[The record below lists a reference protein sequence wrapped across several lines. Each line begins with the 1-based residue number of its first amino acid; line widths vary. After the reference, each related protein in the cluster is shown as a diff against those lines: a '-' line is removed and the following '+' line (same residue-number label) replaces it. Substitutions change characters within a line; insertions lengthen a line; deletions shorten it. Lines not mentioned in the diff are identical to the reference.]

1 MKLVTSPRIEQEVR
15 DVCAIFEDGTVWL
28 AEGYDIDVGVLT
40 KLALLRAAGLVP
52 PERVREVRPI
62 GEISKAW
69 RNARVV
75 AEPAGDSGGREVD
88 GRARQ
93 LVEEGLRR
101 AAEVRASDLVFLTNE
116 TAARMYLIINGR
128 RYQLGDA
135 MRVEEGLA
143 AMRIAFYVKEEGSEQ
158 TSYQERASQ
167 GFAIRDSHRLH
178 VPEGVVAVRAERG
191 RSEPRGQH
199 LYMRLFYYEAVDV
212 RGLEELG
219 FTEAE
224 CQVLARVRGTL
235 RGAVVIGGET
245 GSGKSTTV
253 AVCLERQQEEFG
265 GTLNVV
271 TVEDPVEYPIRGA
284 VQTTVS
290 TAAQGEDR
298 GKAFAKALMHFCR
311 INPSSGMVSE
321 IRDAEA
327 ARQVMRFVDTGHQVW
342 TTIHADSAN
351 GIVFRLLDF
360 GVPPAQLCKPGN
372 FALLM
377 RQVLVPVL
385 CEACRLPAKGRLP
398 RWLERE
404 LGTSDGLFIRNP
416 KGCYACRREAA
427 IGDLA
432 WRGYS
437 RSTVVAEMIVPD
449 EGYLEFVRERDPI
462 GALRYWRET
471 LGGIPVEERIS
482 ALIDAGGIDPV
493 DAVSKGMLPVKRRIL
508 RPELSM
514 IRSGA
519 GIE

>member
-1 MKLVTSPRIEQEVR
+1 MKLVTSPRIQPEVR
-15 DVCAIFEDGTVWL
+15 DVCAVFEDGTVWL
-28 AEGYDIDVGVLT
+28 AEGYDMDVGVLA
-40 KLALLRAAGLVP
+40 KLALLRASGQVP

-62 GEISKAW
+62 GDIAKAW
-69 RNARVV
+69 RGARVAPEPGGNAR
-75 AEPAGDSGGREVD
+75 GGEVD

-116 TAARMYLIINGR
+116 TAARMYLIVNGR
-128 RYQLGDA
+128 RYPLGDA
-135 MRVEEGLA
+135 IRVEEGLA
-143 AMRIAFYVKEEGSEQ
+143 AMRVAFYVKEEGSEQ
-158 TSYQERASQ
+158 TSYQERTSQ
-167 GFAIRDSHRLH
+167 GFAIRDSQRLH
-178 VPEGVVAVRAERG
+178 MPEGVAAVRAERG

-199 LYMRLFYYEAVDV
+199 LYMRLFYHDAVNV
-212 RGLEELG
+212 EELEELG
-219 FTEAE
+219 FTDAE

-284 VQTTVS
+284 VQTAVS

-298 GKAFAKALMHFCR
+298 GMAFAQALMHFCR

-351 GIVFRLLDF
+351 EIVFRLLDF
-360 GVPPAQLCKPGN
+360 GVPPAQLCEPGN
-372 FALLM
+372 FTLLM

-385 CEACRLPAKGRLP
+385 CEACRLPAKGHLP

-404 LGTSDGLFIRNP
+404 LGTSDGLFVRNP
-416 KGCYACRREAA
+416 TGCYACRREAA

-437 RSTVVAEMIVPD
+437 KSTVVAEMIVPD

-462 GALRYWRET
+462 GALRYWREA

-482 ALIDAGGIDPV
+482 ALIEMGAIDPC
-493 DAVSKGMLPVKRRIL
+493 DAVAKGMMPARRRVL

-514 IRSGA
+514 VRNGT
-519 GIE
+519 GLE

>member
-1 MKLVTSPRIEQEVR
+1 MKLVASHRIQSEVR
-15 DVCAIFEDGTVWL
+15 DVCAVFEDGTVWL
-28 AEGYDIDVGVLT
+28 AEGYDMDVGVLT
-40 KLALLRAAGLVP
+40 KLALLRAKGVVP
-52 PERVREVRPI
+52 PERMRAVRPI
-62 GEISKAW
+62 GDIAKAW
-69 RNARVV
+69 REAEVV
-75 AEPAGDSGGREVD
+75 AESVSRHRGDEVD
-88 GRARQ
+88 GRARK
-93 LVEEGLRR
+93 LLEEGLRR
-101 AAEVRASDLVFLTNE
+101 AAEVRASDLVFLTND
-116 TAARMYLIINGR
+116 TAARMYLIVNGR

-135 MRVEEGLA
+135 MRTEEGLA
-143 AMRIAFYVKEEGSEQ
+143 AMRVAFYVKEEGSEQ

-178 VPEGVVAVRAERG
+178 VPDGVVAVRAERG

-199 LYMRLFYYEAVDV
+199 MYMRLFYYDAVDV
-212 RGLEELG
+212 EGLEELG
-219 FTEAE
+219 FTDAE

-284 VQTTVS
+284 VQTAVS

-298 GKAFAKALMHFCR
+298 GMAFAQALMHFCR

-360 GVPPAQLCKPGN
+360 GVPSAQLCKPGN
-372 FALLM
+372 FSLLM
-377 RQVLVPVL
+377 RQILVPVL
-385 CEACRLPAKGRLP
+385 CESCRLPAKGRLP
-398 RWLERE
+398 PWLESE
-404 LGTSDGLFIRNP
+404 LGTSSGLFVRNP

-462 GALRYWRET
+462 GALRYWRESM
-471 LGGIPVEERIS
+471 GGVPVEERIS
-482 ALIDAGGIDPV
+482 GLIDVGAIDPC
-493 DAVSKGMLPVKRRIL
+493 DAVAKGVMPARRRAS
-508 RPELSM
+508 RPGLSM
-514 IRSGA
+514 VRSGT
-519 GIE
+519 GFE

>member
-1 MKLVTSPRIEQEVR
+1 MKLVTSPRIQPEVR
-15 DVCAIFEDGTVWL
+15 DVCAIFEDGTIWL
-28 AEGYDIDVGVLT
+28 AEGYDMDVGVLT
-40 KLALLRAAGLVP
+40 KLALLRASGLVP
-52 PERVREVRPI
+52 PERVREVRSI
-62 GEISKAW
+62 GDIAEAW
-69 RNARVV
+69 RGAKVG
-75 AEPAGDSGGREVD
+75 AETGPDSEILEVD
-88 GRARQ
+88 GHARR

-101 AAEVRASDLVFLTNE
+101 AAEVRASDLVLLTNE
-116 TAARMYLIINGR
+116 TAARMYLIVNGR
-128 RYQLGDA
+128 RYPLGGA

-178 VPEGVVAVRAERG
+178 VPDGVVAVRAERG

-199 LYMRLFYYEAVDV
+199 LYMRLFYHDAVDV
-212 RGLEELG
+212 EGLEELG
-219 FTEAE
+219 FTDSE

-265 GTLNVV
+265 GTLNLV

-284 VQTTVS
+284 VQTAVS
-290 TAAQGEDR
+290 TAAEGEDR
-298 GKAFAKALMHFCR
+298 GMAFARALMHFCR

-377 RQVLVPVL
+377 RQVLAPVL
-385 CEACRLPAKGRLP
+385 CEGCRLPAKGRLP
-398 RWLERE
+398 EWLERE
-404 LGTSDGLFIRNP
+404 LETSDGLFVRNP
-416 KGCYACRREAA
+416 KGCYACRREAS

-437 RSTVVAEMIVPD
+437 KSTVVAEMIVPD

-462 GALRYWRET
+462 GALRYWRDA
-471 LGGIPVEERIS
+471 LGGVPVEERIS
-482 ALIDAGGIDPV
+482 TLIDDGAIDPR
-493 DAVSKGMLPVKRRIL
+493 DAVAKGVIPARRQVL
-508 RPELSM
+508 RRGLSM
-514 IRSGA
+514 VRTGTGS
-519 GIE
+519 E

>member
-1 MKLVTSPRIEQEVR
+1 MSLITSPRIGQEVR
-15 DVCAIFEDGTVWL
+15 DVCALFDDGTVWL
-28 AEGYDIDVGVLT
+28 AAGYDIDVDVLAR
-40 KLALLRAAGLVP
+40 LALLRATGLVP

-62 GEISKAW
+62 GDIARAW
-69 RNARVV
+69 RG
-75 AEPAGDSGGREVD
+75 AEGAAAAAGGERSGGEVD

-101 AAEVRASDLVFLTNE
+101 AAEVRASDLVFLTDD
-116 TAARMYLIINGR
+116 TAARMYLIVNGR
-128 RYQLGDA
+128 RYQLGEA
-135 MRVEEGLA
+135 MRVEDGLA
-143 AMRIAFYVKEEGSEQ
+143 AMRVAFYVKEEGSEQ

-167 GFAIRDSHRLH
+167 GFAIRDSQRLH
-178 VPEGVVAVRAERG
+178 VPEGVVAVRGQRG
-191 RSEPRGQH
+191 RSEPGGQH
-199 LYMRLFYYEAVDV
+199 LYMRLFYYDAVDV

-219 FTEAE
+219 FTDAE

-235 RGAVVIGGET
+235 RGAVMIGGET

-271 TVEDPVEYPIRGA
+271 TVEDPVEYPIHGA
-284 VQTTVS
+284 VQTAVS

-298 GKAFAKALMHFCR
+298 GQAFAGALMHFCR

-377 RQVLVPVL
+377 RQVLVPIL
-385 CEACRLPAKGRLP
+385 CESCRLPAKGRLAQ
-398 RWLERE
+398 WLERDLE
-404 LGTSDGLFIRNP
+404 TSEGLYVRNP
-416 KGCYACRREAA
+416 KGCYACRRSAA

-432 WRGYS
+432 WRGYAK
-437 RSTVVAEMIVPD
+437 STVVAEMIVPD

-462 GALRYWRET
+462 GALRYWRDK
-471 LGGIPVEERIS
+471 LGGVSVEERIS
-482 ALIDAGGIDPV
+482 ALIEAGAVDPADA
-493 DAVSKGMLPVKRRIL
+493 AAKGMTPSRRRSA
-508 RPELSM
+508 RPELSVV
-514 IRSGA
+514 SG
-519 GIE
+519 G

>member
-1 MKLVTSPRIEQEVR
+1 MRLVTSPRIDRRVR
-15 DVCAIFEDGTVWL
+15 DVCAIFDDGTVWL
-28 AEGYDIDVGVLT
+28 AEGYDIDVDVLT

-62 GEISKAW
+62 GDIAKAW
-69 RNARVV
+69 REANVALEPGDEHGARE
-75 AEPAGDSGGREVD
+75 AD

-101 AAEVRASDLVFLTNE
+101 AAEVRASDLVFLTND
-116 TAARMYLIINGR
+116 TAARMYLIVNGR

-135 MRVEEGLA
+135 MRVEEGLS
-143 AMRIAFYVKEEGSEQ
+143 AMRVAFYVKEEGSEQ
-158 TSYQERASQ
+158 TSYQERTTQ
-167 GFAIRDSHRLH
+167 GFAIRDSNRLH
-178 VPEGVVAVRAERG
+178 VPEGVVAVRGERG

-199 LYMRLFYYEAVDV
+199 LYMRLFYHDAVDV
-212 RGLEELG
+212 QGLEELG
-219 FTEAE
+219 FTDAE

-235 RGAVVIGGET
+235 RGAVMIGGET

-284 VQTTVS
+284 VQTAVS

-298 GKAFAKALMHFCR
+298 GKAFARALMHFCR

-404 LGTSDGLFIRNP
+404 IETSEGLFVRNP

-437 RSTVVAEMIVPD
+437 KSTVVAEMIIPD

-462 GALRYWRET
+462 GALRYWREA
-471 LGGIPVEERIS
+471 LGGVPVEERI
-482 ALIDAGGIDPV
+482 AGLIDAGMVDPA
-493 DAVSKGMLPVKRRIL
+493 DAVAKGMMPAKRRPA
-508 RPELSM
+508 RPELSVV
-514 IRSGA
+514 RS
-519 GIE
+519 

>member
-1 MKLVTSPRIEQEVR
+1 MKLITSPRIERKVR
-15 DVCAIFEDGTVWL
+15 DVCAVFDEGTVWL
-28 AEGYDIDVGVLT
+28 AEGYDVDVDVLT
-40 KLALLRAAGLVP
+40 NLALLRAAGLVP
-52 PERVREVRPI
+52 PERIREVRPI
-62 GEISKAW
+62 EDIARAW
-69 RNARVV
+69 RKASGVGEPVPARYGLE
-75 AEPAGDSGGREVD
+75 AES
-88 GRARQ
+88 RARQ

-101 AAEVRASDLVFLTNE
+101 AAEVRASDLVLLTDD
-116 TAARMYLIINGR
+116 TAARMYLIVNGR
-128 RYQLGDA
+128 RYQLGEA
-135 MRVEEGLA
+135 LRVEEGLA

-158 TSYQERASQ
+158 TSYQERATQ

-199 LYMRLFYYEAVDV
+199 LYMRLFYYDAAHV

-219 FTEAE
+219 FTDEE
-224 CQVLARVRGTL
+224 CRILARVRGTL
-235 RGAVVIGGET
+235 RGAVMIGGET

-284 VQTTVS
+284 VQTSVS

-298 GKAFAKALMHFCR
+298 GKAFARALMHFCR

-360 GVPPAQLCKPGN
+360 GVPAPQLCKPGN

-377 RQVLVPVL
+377 KQVLVPVL
-385 CEACRLPAKGRLP
+385 CETCRLPASGRLA

-404 LGTSDGLFIRNP
+404 LDTSEGLYVRNP
-416 KGCYACRREAA
+416 QGCHECRREAA

-437 RSTVVAEMIVPD
+437 RSIVVAEMIVPD
-449 EGYLEFVRERDPI
+449 EGYLEFVRQCDPI

-471 LGGIPVEERIS
+471 LGGVPVEERIS
-482 ALIDAGGIDPV
+482 TLIGDGLVDPGDA
-493 DAVSKGMLPVKRRIL
+493 AAKGVMPVKRRVS
-508 RPELSM
+508 RPELSV
-514 IRSGA
+514 IRSEA
-519 GIE
+519 GSQ

>member
-1 MKLVTSPRIEQEVR
+1 MKLITSPRIEQKVR
-15 DVCAIFEDGTVWL
+15 DVCAVFDEGTVWL
-28 AEGYDIDVGVLT
+28 AEGYDVDVDVLT
-40 KLALLRAAGLVP
+40 NLALLRAAGLVP

-62 GEISKAW
+62 EDIARAW
-69 RNARVV
+69 RKTSGVGEPVPERYGLE
-75 AEPAGDSGGREVD
+75 AE

-101 AAEVRASDLVFLTNE
+101 AAEVRASDLVLLTDD
-116 TAARMYLIINGR
+116 TAARMYLIVNGR
-128 RYQLGDA
+128 RFQLGEA
-135 MRVEEGLA
+135 LRVEGGPGCHADRVLREG
-143 AMRIAFYVKEEGSEQ
+143 RG
-158 TSYQERASQ
+158 ERADELPGKSHA
-167 GFAIRDSHRLH
+167 GIRNSRLES
-178 VPEGVVAVRAERG
+178 PARPRRRG
-191 RSEPRGQH
+191 GGPRGARAFRATRTAPVH
-199 LYMRLFYYEAVDV
+199 APLLLR
-212 RGLEELG
+212 RGACPGPEELG
-219 FTEAE
+219 FTDEE
-224 CQVLARVRGTL
+224 CRILARVRGTL
-235 RGAVVIGGET
+235 RGAVMIGGET

-284 VQTTVS
+284 VQTSVS

-298 GKAFAKALMHFCR
+298 GKAFARALMHFCR

-377 RQVLVPVL
+377 KQVLVPVL
-385 CEACRLPAKGRLP
+385 CETCRLPADGRLP

-404 LGTSDGLFIRNP
+404 LESSEGLYVRNP
-416 KGCYACRREAA
+416 QGCHECRREAA

-437 RSTVVAEMIVPD
+437 KSSVVAEMIVPD
-449 EGYLEFVRERDPI
+449 EGYLEFVRQRDPI
-462 GALRYWRET
+462 GALRYWREA
-471 LGGIPVEERIS
+471 LGGVPVEERIS
-482 ALIDAGGIDPV
+482 ALIDDGLIDPG
-493 DAVSKGMLPVKRRIL
+493 DAAAKGVMPVKRRVS
-508 RPELSM
+508 RPELSV

-519 GIE
+519 GPR